1 MVVAR
6 PSWSNWWEE
15 RRKRKEKEKHD
26 QKFRDQEAAIRQRNR
41 NALLKMPASAFQG
54 AAAEHSGYLWKQGK
68 GFWKRFDKRWF
79 VLIPGEVPGTKM
91 LLCETAAR
99 RPPFHLARRIDH
111 LTQPCWCLTDFDSP
125 KSKAPKT
132 LITSQQGGVF
142 PISKPKLD
150 KQERAKFQHN
160 FRIETGGD
168 GDSHYILAAESKKLK
183 KQWLAAL
190 QNQILS
196 PLERESPRPLLLLS
210 SSPSQPDACGQ
221 GPSPSCG
228 WAWMA

>member
-1 MVVAR
+1 MSCGCSDPPLSRCPCR

-91 LLCETAAR
+91 LLCENAANR
-99 RPPFHLARRIDH
+99 CYLLRVRVPFAGASI
-111 LTQPCWCLTDFDSP
+111 
-125 KSKAPKT
+125 
-132 LITSQQGGVF
+132 
-142 PISKPKLD
+142 
-150 KQERAKFQHN
+150 
-160 FRIETGGD
+160 
-168 GDSHYILAAESKKLK
+168 
-183 KQWLAAL
+183 
-190 QNQILS
+190 
-196 PLERESPRPLLLLS
+196 
-210 SSPSQPDACGQ
+210 
-221 GPSPSCG
+221 
-228 WAWMA
+228 

>member
-1 MVVAR
+1 M
-6 PSWSNWWEE
+6 
-15 RRKRKEKEKHD
+15 
-26 QKFRDQEAAIRQRNR
+26 
-41 NALLKMPASAFQG
+41 
-54 AAAEHSGYLWKQGK
+54 
-68 GFWKRFDKRWF
+68 
-79 VLIPGEVPGTKM
+79 
-91 LLCETAAR
+91 
-99 RPPFHLARRIDH
+99 
-111 LTQPCWCLTDFDSP
+111 TDFDSP

-150 KQERAKFQHN
+150 KQDRAKFQHN

-196 PLERESPRPLLLLS
+196 PLERESPRPLFLLS
-210 SSPSQPDACGQ
+210 SSSSQPDACGQ